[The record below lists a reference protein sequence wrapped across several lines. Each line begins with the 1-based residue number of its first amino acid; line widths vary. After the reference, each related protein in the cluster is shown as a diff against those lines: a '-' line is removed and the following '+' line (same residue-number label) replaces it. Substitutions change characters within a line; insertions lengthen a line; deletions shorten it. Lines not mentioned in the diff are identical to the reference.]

1 MEHNKVLQPQCHFDR
16 ICIINTVQALC
27 IFTTSVFALN
37 SCLATKITSFTIF
50 FFCKCA
56 AFHYLP
62 FVNTG
67 WQLHYLYARPD
78 MWMLYITMWGH
89 IHILTFTW
97 EARPLPCRVSPLSTL
112 HVVQCAAKSVLTIY
126 QTVVRGPH
134 YRTNVLTAWPIF
146 NYRKN
151 PIILLQRWFL
161 TLMSASPT
169 GLHQHLLLQRTSSCC
184 SSSSWTGSMQ
194 FYVWVFF
201 TFLLNAA
208 GKQVFL
214 IYTKS

>member
-27 IFTTSVFALN
+27 IFTTSVFALD

-50 FFCKCA
+50 FFFAKCM

-97 EARPLPCRVSPLSTL
+97 EARPLPCRVSPLLTL
-112 HVVQCAAKSVLTIY
+112 HVVQCAVLLPEKKLTDHLSNS
-126 QTVVRGPH
+126 GPG
-134 YRTNVLTAWPIF
+134 AS
-146 NYRKN
+146 
-151 PIILLQRWFL
+151 LQNKCPNC
-161 TLMSASPT
+161 MSY
-169 GLHQHLLLQRTSSCC
+169 LQ
-184 SSSSWTGSMQ
+184 
-194 FYVWVFF
+194 
-201 TFLLNAA
+201 L
-208 GKQVFL
+208 
-214 IYTKS
+214 